1 METDSIFLL
10 TNNALIVF
18 YFVRLASRELGAGNI
33 RPDGNP
39 DVVPAGIAKRYAVL
53 TKNSA
58 AKADSK
64 IANKAPNVGN
74 VIPISFPSGTAQLR
88 PLLSQAGGKFY
99 CRRGK
104 LLMIQYC

>member
-33 RPDGNP
+33 RPDGNS

-53 TKNSA
+53 TNNSA

>member
-1 METDSIFLL
+1 
-10 TNNALIVF
+10 
-18 YFVRLASRELGAGNI
+18 
-33 RPDGNP
+33 
-39 DVVPAGIAKRYAVL
+39 VVPAGIAKRYAVL
-53 TKNSA
+53 TNNSA